1 MHGKKNTLYEAKMKT
16 CINFLYTDM
25 KNSTQ
30 YLTLLHKLD
39 AFNLQLKVAVD
50 SEALLDFVG

>member
-1 MHGKKNTLYEAKMKT
+1 
-16 CINFLYTDM
+16 M